1 MWLRDE
7 TCEEVVANN
16 WFSPPTGNPHE
27 QIHLRLKKLRQ
38 ELRKWNKQTFGWCHS
53 KIKSI
58 ENAIKDVQMKDQSV
72 ENLALEEALQV
83 ELDEQYK
90 RVEVMWKTKAKQRW
104 LQDGDANTRF
114 FHLSTVFKARSN
126 RIHAIKRTDGS
137 LVHSWEEI
145 GNEFLN
151 YYSQLFST
159 EFGQNSH
166 PFPPDLE
173 SLIPQVVS
181 EEDNVSLCENP
192 TADEIKSVVFEMA
205 PFKSPGPDGF
215 PPSFFKNFWHIVGTD
230 VVKAVQHFFLSGSL
244 LKALNHTFITL
255 IPKNDKASSA
265 EQYRPISFC
274 NVTYKI
280 ISKILAKRI
289 KPLLDK
295 IISPFQMAFVPGR
308 TINENSIISHEI
320 MHYMLS
326 RKGKKGFMAI
336 KMDLSK
342 AYDQVEWPLLLQILS
357 NLGFNSRF
365 TSWIKECITTSSFS
379 FLLNG
384 SSFGYLTP
392 TRGIRHGDPL
402 SPYLFIIYAELLS
415 RILLNNE
422 NLGRFKG
429 VKISRNSP
437 TISHLCYADDL
448 TIFCRAEIGD
458 AQCIQ
463 DCILKYATWSN
474 QAPNPSKSFVHFSSN
489 VPASAKR
496 NILAVL
502 QMPECTHKAVH
513 LGLPFCKPR
522 SRRQAFNHILD
533 KLSGK
538 LSGWKMKNLS
548 QASRGV
554 LIKSVGQAL
563 PIYHMSTFLLPKS
576 LCGKMDSTLRK
587 FWWGARQDKKFL
599 ALKCWDDICA
609 PKNLG
614 GLGFRKMWEF
624 NKALVSK
631 LAWQMCFPQDKLW
644 SQILGA
650 KYLHFN
656 SFLELPGRTVGASWI
671 WQGIMEFR
679 EIIKEGACYHV
690 FANSEIKIWQD
701 PWIPTVQNFL
711 PPEEHMQEWAQ
722 NQNLFFVRDLME
734 NDCKSWNLNILHEI
748 FPRCEDS
755 HHLLLECAFTER
767 IWFSSKWKFRL
778 FPFRH
783 LSVSE
788 WFLTITGKDQRF
800 LPPNSTQEEFIT
812 FWIAVLDLIWG
823 NRNNILHGKP
833 KMEPDA
839 VARIAHTHTVEH
851 SQAQVLKSLK
861 ASSVVFDK
869 WLPPPEGWLKVN
881 TDAAFSDGEGMVACV
896 IRNHEGTII
905 CAKSERIWA
914 HDPTAAEVLVLKSAF
929 LFWTTQRLTK
939 LYLRLILC

>member
-1 MWLRDE
+1 MGDFNAVLNQMEKKGGNPFASSTRFSFWDMLTSLDLNDLGFQGPIFTWSNKRAGCANIQLRLDRGVANSEWCLIYPNASIKHLPAIASDHCPLLLLTQNDHSQGPKPFFFEEMWLRDE

-58 ENAIKDVQMKDQSV
+58 ENAIKDVQMKDQSI

-90 RVEVMWKTKAKQRW
+90 RVEVMWKQKAKQRW
-104 LQDGDANTRF
+104 LKMVTR
-114 FHLSTVFKARSN
+114 TR
-126 RIHAIKRTDGS
+126 
-137 LVHSWEEI
+137 
-145 GNEFLN
+145 EFV
-151 YYSQLFST
+151 
-159 EFGQNSH
+159 QNSH

-173 SLIPQVVS
+173 SLIPQVVA

-230 VVKAVQHFFLSGSL
+230 VVKAVQHFFLSG
-244 LKALNHTFITL
+244 
-255 IPKNDKASSA
+255 
-265 EQYRPISFC
+265 
-274 NVTYKI
+274 
-280 ISKILAKRI
+280 
-289 KPLLDK
+289 
-295 IISPFQMAFVPGR
+295 
-308 TINENSIISHEI
+308 
-320 MHYMLS
+320 
-326 RKGKKGFMAI
+326 
-336 KMDLSK
+336 
-342 AYDQVEWPLLLQILS
+342 
-357 NLGFNSRF
+357 
-365 TSWIKECITTSSFS
+365 
-379 FLLNG
+379 
-384 SSFGYLTP
+384 
-392 TRGIRHGDPL
+392 
-402 SPYLFIIYAELLS
+402 
-415 RILLNNE
+415 
-422 NLGRFKG
+422 
-429 VKISRNSP
+429 
-437 TISHLCYADDL
+437 
-448 TIFCRAEIGD
+448 AEIDD

-489 VPASAKR
+489 VSVSAKR

-513 LGLPFCKPR
+513 LGLPLCKPR

-554 LIKSVGQAL
+554 LIKSIGQAL

-656 SFLELPGRTVGASWI
+656 SFLELPGRAVGASWI
-671 WQGIMEFR
+671 WQGIMECR

-711 PPEEHMQEWAQ
+711 PPEET
-722 NQNLFFVRDLME
+722 
-734 NDCKSWNLNILHEI
+734 CKNGLKTKICSSFEISW
-748 FPRCEDS
+748 
-755 HHLLLECAFTER
+755 
-767 IWFSSKWKFRL
+767 KM
-778 FPFRH
+778 
-783 LSVSE
+783 
-788 WFLTITGKDQRF
+788 
-800 LPPNSTQEEFIT
+800 
-812 FWIAVLDLIWG
+812 IA
-823 NRNNILHGKP
+823 NHG
-833 KMEPDA
+833 
-839 VARIAHTHTVEH
+839 I
-851 SQAQVLKSLK
+851 
-861 ASSVVFDK
+861 
-869 WLPPPEGWLKVN
+869 
-881 TDAAFSDGEGMVACV
+881 
-896 IRNHEGTII
+896 
-905 CAKSERIWA
+905 
-914 HDPTAAEVLVLKSAF
+914 
-929 LFWTTQRLTK
+929 
-939 LYLRLILC
+939 

>member
-1 MWLRDE
+1 
-7 TCEEVVANN
+7 
-16 WFSPPTGNPHE
+16 
-27 QIHLRLKKLRQ
+27 
-38 ELRKWNKQTFGWCHS
+38 
-53 KIKSI
+53 
-58 ENAIKDVQMKDQSV
+58 
-72 ENLALEEALQV
+72 
-83 ELDEQYK
+83 
-90 RVEVMWKTKAKQRW
+90 
-104 LQDGDANTRF
+104 
-114 FHLSTVFKARSN
+114 
-126 RIHAIKRTDGS
+126 
-137 LVHSWEEI
+137 
-145 GNEFLN
+145 
-151 YYSQLFST
+151 
-159 EFGQNSH
+159 
-166 PFPPDLE
+166 
-173 SLIPQVVS
+173 
-181 EEDNVSLCENP
+181 
-192 TADEIKSVVFEMA
+192 
-205 PFKSPGPDGF
+205 
-215 PPSFFKNFWHIVGTD
+215 
-230 VVKAVQHFFLSGSL
+230 
-244 LKALNHTFITL
+244 
-255 IPKNDKASSA
+255 
-265 EQYRPISFC
+265 
-274 NVTYKI
+274 
-280 ISKILAKRI
+280 
-289 KPLLDK
+289 
-295 IISPFQMAFVPGR
+295 
-308 TINENSIISHEI
+308 
-320 MHYMLS
+320 
-326 RKGKKGFMAI
+326 
-336 KMDLSK
+336 
-342 AYDQVEWPLLLQILS
+342 
-357 NLGFNSRF
+357 
-365 TSWIKECITTSSFS
+365 
-379 FLLNG
+379 
-384 SSFGYLTP
+384 
-392 TRGIRHGDPL
+392 
-402 SPYLFIIYAELLS
+402 
-415 RILLNNE
+415 
-422 NLGRFKG
+422 
-429 VKISRNSP
+429 
-437 TISHLCYADDL
+437 
-448 TIFCRAEIGD
+448 
-458 AQCIQ
+458 
-463 DCILKYATWSN
+463 
-474 QAPNPSKSFVHFSSN
+474 
-489 VPASAKR
+489 
-496 NILAVL
+496 
-502 QMPECTHKAVH
+502 MPECTHKAVH
-513 LGLPFCKPR
+513 LGLPLCKPR

-554 LIKSVGQAL
+554 LIKSIGQAL
-563 PIYHMSTFLLPKS
+563 PIYMSTFLLPKS

-656 SFLELPGRTVGASWI
+656 SFLELPGRAVGASWI
-671 WQGIMEFR
+671 WQGIMECR

-711 PPEEHMQEWAQ
+711 PPEEHMQEWSQ

-734 NDCKSWNLNILHEI
+734 NDCKSWNLNMLHEI
-748 FPRCEDS
+748 FPPEIIKEILKINIPPLMEPKKLFWTPSKSGDFSTKSAYWIIQERRLPSNHANIKIAKRIWSLRVHDRFKLLIWRILFDALPTKFRLNQIFPVSNLECPLCDAGCEDS

-812 FWIAVLDLIWG
+812 FWIAVLDLIWR

-881 TDAAFSDGEGMVACV
+881 TDAAFSDGEGMAACV

-914 HDPTAAEVLVLKSAF
+914 HDPTAAEVLALKSAF
-929 LFWTTQRLTK
+929 L
-939 LYLRLILC
+939 ILDNAKIDKAIFETDSLLAAAWIKNHLL